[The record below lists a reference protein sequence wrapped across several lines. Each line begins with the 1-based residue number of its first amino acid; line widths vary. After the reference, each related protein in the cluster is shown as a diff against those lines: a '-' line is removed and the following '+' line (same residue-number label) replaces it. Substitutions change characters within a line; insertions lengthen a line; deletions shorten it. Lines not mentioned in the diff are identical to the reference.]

1 MNKVQANKLKIK
13 CSCPCDVSKQTIDL
27 ISKVC
32 YIIYIIEVKLHRSI
46 MSLITSV
53 SIREENKSK
62 YFAMRNWLSMKNM
75 SMGDYLIENWDNQ
88 FERTQQ
94 KVLTNNL
101 RG

>member
-1 MNKVQANKLKIK
+1 MNKVQALNKLKIK
-13 CSCPCDVSKQTIDL
+13 CSCVSDVSKQTIDL

-94 KVLTNNL
+94 KVLTK
-101 RG
+101 

>member
-1 MNKVQANKLKIK
+1 
-13 CSCPCDVSKQTIDL
+13 
-27 ISKVC
+27 
-32 YIIYIIEVKLHRSI
+32 

-75 SMGDYLIENWDNQ
+75 SMGDYLLENWDNQ

-94 KVLTNNL
+94 KVLTK
-101 RG
+101 